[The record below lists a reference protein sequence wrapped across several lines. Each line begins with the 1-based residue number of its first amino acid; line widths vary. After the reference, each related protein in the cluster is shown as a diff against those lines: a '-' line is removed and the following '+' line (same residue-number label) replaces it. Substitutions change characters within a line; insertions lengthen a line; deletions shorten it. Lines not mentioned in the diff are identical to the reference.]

1 MIAECSGVLAVLDGP
16 DVDSGSASEI
26 GSAAALGKP
35 IVGWRSDLRLTGDN
49 EAASVNLQVEYFVA
63 STGGAVFRDLRDAL
77 DALAVLVA

>member
-1 MIAECSGVLAVLDGP
+1 
-16 DVDSGSASEI
+16 
-26 GSAAALGKP
+26 
-35 IVGWRSDLRLTGDN
+35 LTGDN